1 MGGNVGNA
9 LVSDLVSSTKN
20 VQIAQG
26 KNTAD
31 LNEVYIKWNP
41 NSTTGGMNQIG
52 TENRPAYIGL
62 GHEMAHIQD
71 CWRGTIDNTT
81 WVTVGGT
88 AIPNA
93 EKYATHIENQLR
105 AENDIPLRTHYGID
119 ASSGRRVGLESTRII
134 KGNLS
139 LFYNQSNGAS
149 LMGVPLLYIPFFYRK
164 K

>member
-1 MGGNVGNA
+1 M
-9 LVSDLVSSTKN
+9 SDLVSSTKN

-31 LNEVYIKWNP
+31 PNGTCIKWNP

-52 TENRPAYIGL
+52 TESRPAYIGL
-62 GHEMAHIQD
+62 GYEMAHIQD
-71 CWRGTIDNTT
+71 IWKGTIDNNT

-105 AENDIPLRTHYGID
+105 AENNISLRTHYGID
-119 ASSGRRVGLESTRII
+119 ASSGKRAGLESTRII
-134 KGNLS
+134 NGNSS
-139 LFYNQSNGAS
+139 LFYKQSGKS
-149 LMGVPLLYIPFFYRK
+149 PTGIPLLSTQFFYRWR
-164 K
+164 